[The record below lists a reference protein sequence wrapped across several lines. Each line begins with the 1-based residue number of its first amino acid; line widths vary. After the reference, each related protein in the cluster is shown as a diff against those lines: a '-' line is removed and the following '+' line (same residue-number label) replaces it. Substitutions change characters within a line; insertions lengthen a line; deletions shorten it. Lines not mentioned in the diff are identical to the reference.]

1 MATALYEP
9 GFVLKP
15 EYQPSEEEKTAYMH
29 DQFQL
34 LYQTSLNQ
42 IPDLPYET
50 MSRIMEKALQ
60 GEPLSIV
67 LSDQV
72 SSPARKQEEAM
83 VNQLTM
89 LFDISGVKYDI
100 IRDRQVLKRN

>member
-15 EYQPSEEEKTAYMH
+15 EYQLSEEEKTAYMH

-60 GEPLSIV
+60 ESRYR
-67 LSDQV
+67 S
-72 SSPARKQEEAM
+72 
-83 VNQLTM
+83 
-89 LFDISGVKYDI
+89 F
-100 IRDRQVLKRN
+100 